1 LSEALGR
8 CQSAIIEQSV
18 KGVNRTTPRGAQ
30 VVPPH
35 NEFDEGRIHGP
46 PTYYVAHEMPPNA
59 YLPFA
64 RPSITEREK
73 NAVLEVLDSG
83 WLTTGER
90 TKSFERLFAERVGV
104 EHAIALNSA
113 TAALHL
119 ALEAIGVGPEDEV
132 IVPTWTFAASAEV
145 VAYLGA
151 RPILVDIDR
160 RTLNATPDAVLAAVT
175 PRTRAVVVVHVAGLP
190 VDMARLAELLE
201 PGGIAVVEDAAHAFP
216 SRVGGPDGR
225 YAGTFG
231 RAGAF
236 SFYATKT
243 ITTGEG
249 GMLVTDDAA
258 IAARARIMSLHGISR
273 DAWNR
278 YTASGS
284 WYYEIE
290 DAGYKYNMTD
300 MAAALGIVQLERA
313 DELFA
318 ARRALA
324 NAYGELLDRTGLAEL
339 VELPADAHDGSHA
352 WHLYIIRLA
361 LDQLLIDRGQVI
373 AALKDLGIG
382 TSVHFIPLHLHP
394 YYRRR
399 WGYTAQDL
407 PVASA
412 EYERAISLPIWPG
425 MAIADVERVVDSLGK
440 VLTSARRKL
449 A

>member
-1 LSEALGR
+1 
-8 CQSAIIEQSV
+8 
-18 KGVNRTTPRGAQ
+18 
-30 VVPPH
+30 
-35 NEFDEGRIHGP
+35 
-46 PTYYVAHEMPPNA
+46 MPDKSSPA

-64 RPSITEREK
+64 RPSITDREK
-73 NAVLEVLDSG
+73 QAVMDVLESG

-90 TKSFERLFAERVGV
+90 TKSFERAFAERVGV
-104 EHAIALNSA
+104 THAIALNSA

-119 ALEAIGVGPEDEV
+119 ALEAIGVGPGDEV

-145 VAYLGA
+145 VAYVGA
-151 RPILVDIDR
+151 RPVLVDVDR
-160 RTLNATPDAVLAAVT
+160 RTLNATPEIILAAVT
-175 PRTRAVVVVHVAGLP
+175 PRTRAVIVVHVAGLP
-190 VDMARLAELLE
+190 VDVVRLVELLD
-201 PGGIAVVEDAAHAFP
+201 PLGIAVVEDSAHAFP
-216 SRVGGPDGR
+216 SRMGGPTGR
-225 YAGTFG
+225 YAGTVG
-231 RAGAF
+231 RAGAY

-249 GMLVTDDAA
+249 GMLVTGDEALA
-258 IAARARIMSLHGISR
+258 SRARVMSLHGISR

-300 MAAALGIVQLERA
+300 VAAALGMVQLDRA
-313 DELFA
+313 EELLSARKELAAGYA
-318 ARRALA
+318 ARLGDL
-324 NAYGELLDRTGLAEL
+324 NELL
-339 VELPADAHDGSHA
+339 ELPPDATDGSHA
-352 WHLYIIRLA
+352 WHLYIVRLMLDRLA
-361 LDQLLIDRGQVI
+361 VDRGQVI
-373 AALKDLGIG
+373 DQLRELGIG

-407 PVASA
+407 PIATG

-425 MAIADVERVVDSLGK
+425 MSADDVTRVADGLTSI
-440 VLTSARRKL
+440 LTSARRKP